1 MDTGHWYFPTTF
13 DTTTAF
19 GFVYRIINMST
30 GKSYIGKKN
39 FWSVTRKTVKGK
51 KRKQVITKESDW
63 KTYCSS
69 SKSVQEDIQSLGEH
83 MFQFQILSL
92 HKTKQELDFNE
103 IKVQWQLD
111 VLNAKFADGTK
122 MFYNGR
128 VERINHNQYTKDRV
142 KFL

>member
-13 DTTTAF
+13 DPTTCF
-19 GFVYRIINMST
+19 GFVYRIINMQT
-30 GKSYIGKKN
+30 GQSYIGKKQ
-39 FWSVTRKTVKGK
+39 FWSVTRKAVKGK

-69 SKSVQEDIQSLGEH
+69 SKSVQEDIQSLGKH
-83 MFQFQILSL
+83 MFQFHILSL

-128 VERINHNQYTKDRV
+128 IERLNHNQYTKDKV
-142 KFL
+142 IFK

>member
-30 GKSYIGKKN
+30 GKSYIGKKQ
-39 FWSVTRKTVKGK
+39 FWSKTTKAVKGK
-51 KRKQVITKESDW
+51 KRRQVTLKESDW
-63 KTYCSS
+63 KTYTSS
-69 SKSVQEDIQSLGEH
+69 SKEVNQAILDESKS
-83 MFQFQILSL
+83 MFQFHILSL
-92 HKTKQELDFNE
+92 HKTKQELDFAE
-103 IKVQWQLD
+103 TKTQWQLD

-128 VERINHNQYTKDRV
+128 VEVIRFNQWTKDRV
-142 KFL
+142 RFL

>member
-19 GFVYRIINMST
+19 GFVYRIINMQT
-30 GKSYIGKKN
+30 GQSYIGKKN
-39 FWSVTRKTVKGK
+39 FWSVTRKRIAGK

-69 SKSVQEDIQSLGEH
+69 STSVQEDIRRLSES
-83 MFQFQILSL
+83 MFQFHILSV
-92 HKTKQELDFNE
+92 HKTKQELDFAE
-103 IKVQWQLD
+103 TKLQWQLD
-111 VLNAKFADGTK
+111 VINSKFPDGSK
-122 MFYNGR
+122 MYYNK
-128 VERINHNQYTKDRV
+128 RIEALRNNQYTKDRV